1 MNMTSNPYLVTARPT
16 APREVHGTSIY
27 PSNKPAPVAPVQA
40 KQNDTSESKD
50 ALELERYNLSC
61 ANWEI
66 GRYKL
71 VLKEEEDKNRKLEQD
86 NKDINMWADDVQNRL
101 VQLIKDYSRRDDELS
116 EALNHIEELK
126 RTCAYMEN
134 EMLTSETKVTSSEK
148 ELQRTM
154 SELTGTK
161 ETLAGTK
168 ARLAET
174 VAQLRALQKRID
186 DLNVPEYSEIGVAP
200 PARRPLPG
208 QLRM

>member
-16 APREVHGTSIY
+16 APREVHGTGIY

-71 VLKEEEDKNRKLEQD
+71 VLKEEEDKNRKLEQH
-86 NKDINMWADDVQNRL
+86 NKDINMWADDVQHRL
-101 VQLIKDYSRRDDELS
+101 EQLIKDYSRRDDELS

-126 RTCAYMEN
+126 RTCA
-134 EMLTSETKVTSSEK
+134 SSEK

>member
-1 MNMTSNPYLVTARPT
+1 MTSNPYLVTARPT

-27 PSNKPAPVAPVQA
+27 PSNKPAPVAPVQS

-61 ANWEI
+61 ANLEI

-71 VLKEEEDKNRKLEQD
+71 VLKEEEDKNRKLEQH
-86 NKDINMWADDVQNRL
+86 NKDINMWADDVQHRL
-101 VQLIKDYSRRDDELS
+101 EQLIKDYSRRDAELS
-116 EALNHIEELK
+116 EAL
-126 RTCAYMEN
+126 
-134 EMLTSETKVTSSEK
+134 
-148 ELQRTM
+148 
-154 SELTGTK
+154 SELTRTK
-161 ETLAGTK
+161 ET
-168 ARLAET
+168 LAET